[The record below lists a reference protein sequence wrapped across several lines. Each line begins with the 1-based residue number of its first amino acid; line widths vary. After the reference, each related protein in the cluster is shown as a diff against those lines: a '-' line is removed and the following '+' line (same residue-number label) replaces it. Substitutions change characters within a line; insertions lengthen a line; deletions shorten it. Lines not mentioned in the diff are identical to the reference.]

1 LAPKVLAFHRAE
13 PLSLRVGR
21 LINVMY
27 LTFRPLIAVMKGAS
41 DLLLRLSGQGNLG
54 GHGESHFTM
63 SVEEIRMIL
72 EASEKDGMLDP
83 EETEMIR
90 GVFELDEQT
99 VRDAMVPRTQIR
111 ALEQDATLGDALR
124 YFRDIPHARFPVYVD
139 SLDRIT
145 GVVAIKELL
154 TYVAEHSGSDSFSK
168 ASKKPVKDFAKPPF
182 LVPDS
187 KPLNDLLADFKRK
200 RQQMAIVIDEY
211 GGTEGIITLEDI
223 LEEIVGD
230 YEDEFTRGTRR
241 VKKLTGSAYEIDAS
255 MRISDL
261 ADLVSFPFPEDDDY
275 VTLAGLFY
283 KAFGGVPS
291 VGDVVTLESGRLTV
305 LEMDNHRITL
315 VKFEDTAHQADGSVG
330 LVESTSA
337 PDPV

>member
-1 LAPKVLAFHRAE
+1 
-13 PLSLRVGR
+13 
-21 LINVMY
+21 MC
-27 LTFRPLIAVMKGAS
+27 
-41 DLLLRLSGQGNLG
+41 
-54 GHGESHFTM
+54 
-63 SVEEIRMIL
+63 IR
-72 EASEKDGMLDP
+72 
-83 EETEMIR
+83 
-90 GVFELDEQT
+90 
-99 VRDAMVPRTQIR
+99 
-111 ALEQDATLGDALR
+111 
-124 YFRDIPHARFPVYVD
+124 
-139 SLDRIT
+139 DR
-145 GVVAIKELL
+145 
-154 TYVAEHSGSDSFSK
+154 
-168 ASKKPVKDFAKPPF
+168 DFAKPPF

-261 ADLVSFPFPEDDDY
+261 VDLVSFPFPEDDDY

-291 VGDVVTLESGRLTV
+291 VGDVVTLESGRL
-305 LEMDNHRITL
+305 LSLIHI
-315 VKFEDTAHQADGSVG
+315 
-330 LVESTSA
+330 
-337 PDPV
+337 